1 VSAGAIH
8 DLGYKRYLGT
18 RKPQS
23 TRWRVIV
30 RNQVGAAWK
39 TWWRYKMAL
48 GFAVI
53 AMIVFGALIYVTHFF
68 PTGGPGRRMAFLV
81 EGDPLDGWLSMSVR
95 WFCYAGFLVGLTVA
109 SGTIAADQQVGAFTF
124 YFARPVRPIDYVLG
138 KLGGLFLLQMF
149 VMAAPLVVLA
159 AFRCGMVDSTDDLV
173 RALPAVGKALA
184 TGVIGAA
191 AYAAVPLGLSS
202 LAARRRNAIAL
213 WAAYYMLVCNIFYA
227 VGREASGDT
236 ARAIGQ
242 LDLQSAVTSVGA
254 HLFGAQILPSYMH
267 VGPLAPAIV
276 SLTLYI
282 GGGVALAWWQV
293 SARASAGVGGG

>member
-1 VSAGAIH
+1 VSTGAIH

-18 RKPQS
+18 RQPQS

-30 RNQVGAAWK
+30 RNQVSYAWK
-39 TWWRYKMAL
+39 TWWRYKMPL

-53 AMIVFGALIYVTHFF
+53 AMVVFGALIYVTHFF
-68 PTGGPGRRMAFLV
+68 PGAGGGRRMAFLV

-138 KLGGLFLLQMF
+138 KLGGLFLIQAG
-149 VMAAPLVVLA
+149 VMAAPLVLLA
-159 AFRCGMVDSTDDLV
+159 GFRCGMVESTDDLV
-173 RALPAVGKALA
+173 RALPAIAKALA
-184 TGVIGAA
+184 TGALGAA

-202 LAARRRNAIAL
+202 LATRRRNAIAM
-213 WAAYYMLVCNIFYA
+213 WAAFYLLIGNIFYA
-227 VGREASGDT
+227 VGREATGAT

-242 LDLQSAVTSVGA
+242 LDLQSAVVTVGA

-267 VGPLAPAIV
+267 VGPFAPALVAIA
-276 SLTLYI
+276 LYV

-293 SARASAGVGGG
+293 SSRAIAGVGSG